1 MHDGAG
7 TPDTHLTNAD
17 LAPTGARTWGWFDYV
32 SLWMSNIHSVG
43 GYVTMG
49 SLFAMGLPATDVF
62 MALIAAIVVIQV
74 LCNLVARPSQ
84 ISGAPYPVMARM
96 AFGVHGALVPAF
108 IRGIISIAWYGI
120 QTWLASNAV
129 VVLLLRQWPELTP
142 WAQVG
147 IHGFAGLSMLGWA
160 AFIML
165 WIMQAL
171 VFWRGMDMIRH
182 FVDWA
187 GPIIYVVM
195 IGLDAWL
202 LSRAGWQHFSFDIPG
217 VTYHTIPARI
227 IGMMNAIALVT
238 SYFAP
243 IALNFGDFSRYGVSM
258 SAIRRG
264 NLWGLPVNFMGFS
277 LLTLV
282 TIVLTQPVFGRI
294 ILDPVETVAQI
305 DSPLAVIV
313 GVLTFVMATAGI
325 NIAANFVSAAFDF
338 SNLAPHRISWR
349 SGGMVAAAGAVIM
362 TPWNLYA
369 RPELIHLTLDVL
381 ATFIGP
387 LIAILLTDY
396 YIVRRGMIDM
406 NALYRSQSN
415 LPYWYHNGINPIA
428 ILVTLVAV
436 IVGSAVVF
444 MPALEPIHNLSLFI
458 GGGIAAILYGIL
470 MRRYSARLTA
480 SANRRLSPAVP

>member
-17 LAPTGARTWGWFDYV
+17 LAPTDTRTWGWFDYV

-62 MALIAAIVVIQV
+62 MALIAAILVIQL

-147 IHGFAGLSMLGWA
+147 IHGFAGLSALGWM

-165 WIMQAL
+165 WIVQAL

-195 IGLDAWL
+195 IGLDSWL
-202 LSRAGWQHFSFDIPG
+202 LSRAGWDHFSLDIPG
-217 VTYHTIPARI
+217 ITHHTIAARI
-227 IGMMNAIALVT
+227 MGMVNAIALVI

-264 NLWGLPVNFMGFS
+264 NFWGLPVNFMGFS

-305 DSPLAVIV
+305 DSPVAVIV
-313 GVLTFVMATAGI
+313 GVLTFIMATAGI

-349 SGGMVAAAGAVIM
+349 GGGMAAVAGAVIM

-396 YIVRRGMIDM
+396 YIVRRGVIDVS
-406 NALYRSQSN
+406 ALYRSQSN
-415 LPYWYHNGINPIA
+415 LPYWYHNGINPVA
-428 ILVTLVAV
+428 ILVMVIAV

-458 GGGIAAILYGIL
+458 GGGIAALLYGII
-470 MRRYSARLTA
+470 MRRHSYRLTTFP
-480 SANRRLSPAVP
+480 SS

>member
-1 MHDGAG
+1 MHDGVGA
-7 TPDTHLTNAD
+7 PDTHLTNAD
-17 LAPTGARTWGWFDYV
+17 LAPTGTRTWGWFDYV

-49 SLFAMGLPATDVF
+49 SLFAMGLPVVDVF
-62 MALIAAIVVIQV
+62 IALIAAIVIVQV

-84 ISGAPYPVMARM
+84 ISGAPYPVMTRM

-108 IRGIISIAWYGI
+108 IRGIISVAWYGI

-129 VVLLLRQWPELTP
+129 VVLLLHQWPGLMF
-142 WAQVG
+142 WAQADS
-147 IHGFAGLSMLGWA
+147 HGFAGLSALGWG
-160 AFIML
+160 AFIIL
-165 WIMQAL
+165 WIVQAL
-171 VFWRGMDMIRH
+171 VFWRGMDVIRH

-187 GPIIYVVM
+187 GPVIYIVM
-195 IGLDAWL
+195 IGLDIWL
-202 LSRAGWQHFSFDIPG
+202 LWHAGWRNFSFDIPG
-217 VTYHTIPARI
+217 VTHHAISARI
-227 IGMMNAIALVT
+227 MGMINAIALVV

-243 IALNFGDFSRYGVSM
+243 IALNFGDFSRYGISM
-258 SAIRRG
+258 PAIRCG
-264 NLWGLPVNFMGFS
+264 NFWGLPVNFMGFS

-305 DSPLAVIV
+305 DSPVAVVV

-349 SGGMVAAAGAVIM
+349 CGGMMAAAGAVVM

-396 YIVRRGMIDM
+396 YIVRRSVMDV
-406 NALYRSQSN
+406 NALYRRQSN
-415 LPYWYHNGINPIA
+415 LPYWYHNGINPVA
-428 ILVTLVAV
+428 ILVMVVAV
-436 IVGSAVVF
+436 IAGSAVVF
-444 MPALEPIHNLSLFI
+444 MPALKPIHNMSLFI
-458 GGGIAAILYGIL
+458 GGGIAAILYGLL
-470 MRRYSARLTA
+470 MRR
-480 SANRRLSPAVP
+480 

>member
-1 MHDGAG
+1 MHDGVGA
-7 TPDTHLTNAD
+7 PDTHLTNAD
-17 LAPTGARTWGWFDYV
+17 LAPTGTRTWGWFDYV
-32 SLWMSNIHSVG
+32 LLWMSNIHSVG

-49 SLFAMGLPATDVF
+49 SLFAMGLPVVDVF
-62 MALIAAIVVIQV
+62 IALIAAIVIVQV

-84 ISGAPYPVMARM
+84 ISGAPYPVMTRM

-108 IRGIISIAWYGI
+108 IRGIISVAWYGI

-129 VVLLLRQWPELTP
+129 VVLLLHQWPGLMF
-142 WAQVG
+142 WAQADS
-147 IHGFAGLSMLGWA
+147 HGFAGLSALGWG
-160 AFIML
+160 AFIIL
-165 WIMQAL
+165 WIVQAL
-171 VFWRGMDMIRH
+171 VFWRGMDVIRH

-187 GPIIYVVM
+187 GPVIYIVM
-195 IGLDAWL
+195 IGLDIWL
-202 LSRAGWQHFSFDIPG
+202 LWHAGWRNFSFDIPG
-217 VTYHTIPARI
+217 VTHHAISARI
-227 IGMMNAIALVT
+227 MGMINAIALVV

-243 IALNFGDFSRYGVSM
+243 IALNFGDFSRYGISM
-258 SAIRRG
+258 PAIRCG
-264 NLWGLPVNFMGFS
+264 NFWGLPVNFMGFS

-305 DSPLAVIV
+305 DSPVAVVV

-349 SGGMVAAAGAVIM
+349 CGGMMAAAGAVVM

-396 YIVRRGMIDM
+396 YIVRRSVMDV
-406 NALYRSQSN
+406 NALYRRQSN
-415 LPYWYHNGINPIA
+415 LPYWYHNGINPVA
-428 ILVTLVAV
+428 ILVMVVAV
-436 IVGSAVVF
+436 IAGSAVVF
-444 MPALEPIHNLSLFI
+444 MPALKPIHNMSLFI
-458 GGGIAAILYGIL
+458 GGGIAAILYGLL
-470 MRRYSARLTA
+470 MRR
-480 SANRRLSPAVP
+480 